1 MDFATIK
8 EKIVNGSKKAKDWI
22 IRGKNKVLSFW
33 AKTLSSSNATIKD
46 KKVLEEAVLKS
57 KNTSFVD
64 KKTNEKKTFKKRV
77 IIIFWNEKSDFF
89 KEALLNYP
97 ILVAKAF
104 SQNVVLKLAVS
115 NIKDV
120 DFTKYGITKFPSLV
134 VFENNKVLKVVSSKE
149 SILKLVKSFNLDINK
164 EIDNL

>member
-1 MDFATIK
+1 
-8 EKIVNGSKKAKDWI
+8 
-22 IRGKNKVLSFW
+22 
-33 AKTLSSSNATIKD
+33 
-46 KKVLEEAVLKS
+46 
-57 KNTSFVD
+57 
-64 KKTNEKKTFKKRV
+64 
-77 IIIFWNEKSDFF
+77 
-89 KEALLNYP
+89 
-97 ILVAKAF
+97 VAKAF